1 MATNKTEEYLNE
13 VRAIDG
19 LQNAILSGI
28 AVYKKEMAAEFTLIT
43 DKAYTP
49 ESEERAKKAL
59 VKYLPPA
66 FSPKIKIV
74 KRVPDREILK
84 KRIYEFM
91 NARFPAAAAFLK
103 EEDIEVEMLQSGAN
117 FCFDVAS
124 GEQTLFTS
132 GKLLDE
138 VSAYLKGIFCG
149 SFYGNVRIVEK
160 EREEVDFEEDTASD
174 DEEYV
179 QTTRFFPVTGFRRL
193 DGADEVPKY
202 ATYIAD
208 AIGEESDDLTICGSV
223 TFIQEREY
231 TKKNEKTGEE
241 VQKLRFSLT
250 VSDGTGS
257 MRVTYFP
264 KKATVDKVRELKVG
278 DSVVLSGANESYNGS
293 ISYTAKRINYG
304 APPDGFQ
311 PEARK
316 GKPVPKT
323 YHTVFPEPYAD
334 YTQAGFFD
342 DLNKPD
348 ALKNNTFV
356 VFDLE
361 TTGLNN
367 QPAMGKMDRIIEI
380 GAVKIKNGSISEK
393 FSTFVACPVK
403 LPPEIVSLTGI
414 RDEDLVGAPAI
425 DKAIPDF
432 FKFCD
437 GCFLVGH
444 NVQFDYRFI
453 RYYGEEN
460 RYMFDQRQFDTL
472 TLAQEL
478 LRGAGLSNYKLNTI
492 ADYYGFTFNHHR
504 AFDDALTTA
513 KIFIELIK
521 QRKTLP

>member
-13 VRAIDG
+13 IREIDG

-28 AVYKKEMAAEFTLIT
+28 AVHKREMAAEFILIT
-43 DKAYTP
+43 DKAYNF
-49 ESEERAKKAL
+49 ESEESAKR
-59 VKYLPPA
+59 VSVRYLPPA
-66 FSPKIKIV
+66 FSPRVRIV

-103 EEDIEVEMLQSGAN
+103 EEDIEVEMQQSGAN
-117 FCFDVAS
+117 FCFDIAS

-138 VSAYLKGIFCG
+138 VSAYLKSIFCG

-160 EREEVDFEEDTASD
+160 EREEIEFEKDAFSEED
-174 DEEYV
+174 ECV

-193 DGADEVPKY
+193 DGADEVPEY

-208 AIGEESDDLTICGSV
+208 AVGVENDNLTICGAI

-241 VQKLRFSLT
+241 VQKQRFSLT

-264 KKATVDKVRELKVG
+264 KKATVDKIRELKTG
-278 DSVVLSGANESYNGS
+278 DRVVLSGANEAYNGS

-311 PEARK
+311 PEARQ
-316 GKPVPKT
+316 GKPVPKA
-323 YHTVFPEPYAD
+323 YHTVFPEPYVD
-334 YTQAGFFD
+334 YIQAGFFD

-380 GAVKIKNGSISEK
+380 GAVKIEKGNISEK
-393 FSTFVACPVK
+393 FSTFIACPTR

-414 RDEDLVGAPAI
+414 RDEDLVGAPPI
-425 DKAIPDF
+425 EKAIPDF

-460 RYMFDQRQFDTL
+460 RYMFDQKQFDTL

-478 LRGAGLSNYKLNTI
+478 LRGVGLANYKLNTI
-492 ADYYGFTFNHHR
+492 ADHYGFTFNHHR

-513 KIFIELIK
+513 KIFMELIK